1 MAAAS
6 RAGDLLRRGVRPADL
21 TAARISRR
29 LNAGPRNGVELPRS
43 GRLFCFA
50 QCTTKA
56 APTAVP
62 ASCGAEGMNTSE
74 KSPDCRT
81 SSLVTQLS
89 ATPPAKHRLSSGTL
103 RLRRRTSAV
112 TAALVA
118 ACSAAAISACRGRI
132 SKSGYR
138 GGPSKVSILLDLAD

>member
-1 MAAAS
+1 MSAAS

-29 LNAGPRNGVELPRS
+29 LNVGPRYGVELPRS
-43 GRLFCFA
+43 GRLFCLA

-74 KSPDCRT
+74 KSPDFRI
-81 SSLVTQLS
+81 SSLAAEWS
-89 ATPPAKHRLSSGTL
+89 ATAPAKD
-103 RLRRRTSAV
+103 
-112 TAALVA
+112 
-118 ACSAAAISACRGRI
+118 
-132 SKSGYR
+132 
-138 GGPSKVSILLDLAD
+138 SIE